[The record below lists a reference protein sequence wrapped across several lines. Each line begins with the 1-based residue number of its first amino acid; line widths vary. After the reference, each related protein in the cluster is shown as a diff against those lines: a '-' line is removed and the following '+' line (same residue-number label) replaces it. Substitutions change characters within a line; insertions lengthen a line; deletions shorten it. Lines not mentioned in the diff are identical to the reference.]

1 MEKKVEITKKFMFE
15 LSEEDI
21 DAIRRVSTLIAEI
34 EETISDYNIDKDG
47 LMIENDIMEDW
58 IYYKDLIAAERE
70 LSFLEMCEN
79 FYIEEDVCEKS

>member
-21 DAIRRVSTLIAEI
+21 DAIRRVSMLIAEI
-34 EETISDYNIDKDG
+34 EQAILDYDIDKYG
-47 LMIENDIMEDW
+47 LMIKNDIVEDW

-70 LSFLEMCEN
+70 LSFLENCEN
-79 FYIEEDVCEKS
+79 FYIEEDVEEL

>member
-34 EETISDYNIDKDG
+34 EQAILDYDIDKYG
-47 LMIENDIMEDW
+47 LMIKNDIVEDW

-70 LSFLEMCEN
+70 LSFLENCEN
-79 FYIEEDVCEKS
+79 FYIEEDITEF